1 MADAFSARNDSE
13 AKMTKEAS
21 NAFKAALQAFG
32 VTWDRKTKAPEKVP
46 A

>member
-1 MADAFSARNDSE
+1 LPGDLAI
-13 AKMTKEAS
+13 
-21 NAFKAALQAFG
+21 KAAFQAFG